1 MLFAAGVKAECSLRV
16 NFIYTYNRHGSV
28 RAMRR
33 PLPCDVTAKP
43 PVELLAGFFVR
54 EYLAVR

>member
-1 MLFAAGVKAECSLRV
+1 MFFAAGVKAECSLRV
-16 NFIYTYNRHGSV
+16 NFIYTYNRHGSG

-33 PLPCDVTAKP
+33 PLPCDAAAKP
-43 PVELLAGFFVR
+43 SVGLLAGFFVR